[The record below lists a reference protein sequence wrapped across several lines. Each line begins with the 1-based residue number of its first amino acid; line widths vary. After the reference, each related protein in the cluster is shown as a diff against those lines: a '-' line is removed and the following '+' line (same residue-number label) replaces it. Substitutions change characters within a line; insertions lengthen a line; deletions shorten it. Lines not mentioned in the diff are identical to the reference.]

1 MEKKAESRDPDFFRF
16 DNGYV
21 DDTTRAQEKLSFEY
35 EVVPDKGQVTSYG
48 GLPLVLDAMRAL
60 GVSQSV
66 RKHVK
71 VKKRQCEHEEAEVIE
86 ALVLTLA
93 AGGECIDDV
102 AMLGA
107 DKALMR
113 LLERNFP
120 SPETARK
127 FLYAFHDEK
136 LMEKAKADL
145 APGELSYVP
154 EENKQLKGLGQVVA
168 DLIAEVAGRGQGTVA
183 TVDMDA
189 TIIESRKKEAKFHYD
204 EGRGYQPEIAVWAEQ
219 DLILADEFRDGNV
232 PAAKDTLGVIKRAF
246 AALPKTVT
254 TRRFRGDS
262 ACYSTEQL
270 VYHCSE
276 GHEFT
281 ISAKM
286 TEPLRNRCVSLPE
299 AEWRLLEKRKN
310 EEVHIGEA
318 VHFPADW
325 QGRGLP
331 YPRYLLLR
339 ITPLQG
345 QLFENGAGPKYL
357 AVCTN
362 RKGPAEE
369 LVKWHWQKAG
379 TVEHVHDVMKNELG
393 AGTLPCG
400 RFGANAAWFRI
411 VVLTYNLMS
420 ALKSIALP
428 ADLHDARPKKLRF
441 QIFTLPAVV
450 SRHARALWARLT
462 DRLNRGLD
470 VFKGRHRLWAA
481 KLAPA

>member
-1 MEKKAESRDPDFFRF
+1 M
-16 DNGYV
+16 
-21 DDTTRAQEKLSFEY
+21 DTTSRAQEKLSFEY

-60 GVSQSV
+60 GVSQSIK
-66 RKHVK
+66 KHVR
-71 VKKRQCEHEEAEVIE
+71 VKKRQSAHDEAKVFE
-86 ALVLTLA
+86 ALVLTLV
-93 AGGECIDDV
+93 AGGECLDDL

-107 DKALMR
+107 DKALLR
-113 LLERNFP
+113 LLGWESFP

-127 FLYAFHDEK
+127 LLYAFHDEK
-136 LMEKAKADL
+136 LIEKAKAAL
-145 APGELSYVP
+145 PSGEVAYVP
-154 EENKQLKGLGQVVA
+154 EENEPLKGLGRVVA
-168 DLIAEVAGRGQGTVA
+168 DLVMEVAQRGNGTVA

-189 TIIESRKKEAKFHYD
+189 TIIESRKKEAKWHYD
-204 EGRGYQPEIAVWAEQ
+204 EGRGYQPEIAIWAEQ
-219 DLILADEFRDGNV
+219 DLVLADEFRDGNV
-232 PAAKDTLGVIKRAF
+232 PAAKDTLEVTKRAF
-246 AALPKTVT
+246 AALPPSVT

-270 VYHCSE
+270 VWHTQQ

-286 TEPLRNRCVSLPE
+286 GEELRKQCAARPQS
-299 AEWRLLEKRKN
+299 EWALLEKRQN
-310 EEVHIGEA
+310 EEVHINEV
-318 VHFPADW
+318 VHSPSEW

-331 YPRYLLLR
+331 YPRYLALR

-345 QLFENGAGPKYL
+345 RLFEEGAGPKYL

-369 LVKWHWQKAG
+369 LVKWHWEKAG

-400 RFGANAAWFRI
+400 RFGANAAWFRL
-411 VVLTYNLMS
+411 VVLTYNLLS

-441 QIFTLPAVV
+441 QIFTLPAIV
-450 SRHARALWARLT
+450 SQHARALWARLMN
-462 DRLNRGLD
+462 RLNRATD
-470 VFKGRHRLWAA
+470 VFRSRHRLWVPRP
-481 KLAPA
+481 APA